1 MLMRY
6 RLLDT
11 LRGFSLVS
19 MILYHTCWDLVY
31 MYGFEWPWFVKTEGY
46 LWQQSIC
53 WMFIFISG
61 FCMGLKRDER
71 TLSSACKRGL
81 VVMVSGILVTAATLI
96 FAPEAKII
104 FGVLFFLGFSIMLT
118 AWLQPLLKKIP
129 EKAGLLS
136 STILLIIFRNINDR
150 SLGFENFII
159 CRLPD
164 FLYEYGLLGSF
175 LGLQDKN
182 FSSVDYFSFFPWY
195 FLFIKG
201 YFICLNILRR
211 REKKGLAGLPNVFNK
226 GIPVLETL
234 GRHSLLV
241 YLLHQ
246 PLILLFFSLTMK
258 TMP

>member
-1 MLMRY
+1 MRY

-19 MILYHTCWDLVY
+19 MILYHICWDLVH
-31 MYGFEWPWFVKTEGY
+31 MYGFDWPWFMKTQGY

-53 WMFIFISG
+53 WLFIFVSG
-61 FCMGLKRDER
+61 FCQGLKRDER

-81 VVMVSGILVTAATLI
+81 VIMVSGLLVTAATLV

-118 AWLQPLLKKIP
+118 AWLGPLLRKIP
-129 EKAGLLS
+129 AKAGLLC
-136 STILLIIFRNINDR
+136 STILLF
-150 SLGFENFII
+150 
-159 CRLPD
+159 RLPD
-164 FLYEYGLLGSF
+164 FLYEHGLLGSF

-182 FSSVDYFSFFPWY
+182 FSSADYFSFIPWY

-201 YFICLNILRR
+201 YFICRNLLQK
-211 REKKGLAGLPNVFNK
+211 RETKGLSGLPAVFTK

-234 GRHSLLV
+234 GQHSLLV

-246 PLILLFFSLTMK
+246 PVILLILSLVFK
-258 TMP
+258 PVL